1 MVIFLV
7 IIVGLLIGVIVFQY
21 QLRKSRSANLQYIHQ
36 NLQRMITEQ
45 TGEKL
50 LIVTDDSEIRSVLI
64 AINRLLEYTQKIMA
78 DYSKIELSRKK
89 MISNVS
95 HDLKTPLTVILGYI
109 EMLHI
114 DTQMRAEERM
124 ELLAKVYKKIQE
136 VLELIHKFF
145 DLTKLESGDQDIPIT
160 RINLCEICRQNILSF
175 YDILTAKGFD
185 VHIEIPEHPVFI
197 LGNEEAVNRV
207 LNNLIS
213 NAIDHGGDGRV
224 VGLILRT
231 KTEFVDIEIWDQGKG
246 IHEHHKD
253 NVFERMFT
261 LDDSRNKYNHNS
273 GLGLTITKRLVEK
286 MGGTITLLSHPH
298 EKTIFSV
305 QFKQI
310 HY

>member
-21 QLRKSRSANLQYIHQ
+21 QLRKSRSADLQYVHQ
-36 NLQRMITEQ
+36 NLSRIITEQ

-50 LIVTDDSEIRSVLI
+50 LIVTDDSELRSMLI
-64 AINRLLEYTQKIMA
+64 AINQLLEYTQKVMA
-78 DYSKIELSRKK
+78 NHTKIELSRRK
-89 MISNVS
+89 MISNIS

-109 EMLHI
+109 EMIHI
-114 DTQMRAEERM
+114 DTQMRAEERAD
-124 ELLAKVYKKIQE
+124 LLAKVYMKVKE
-136 VLELIHKFF
+136 VLVLTHKFF
-145 DLTKLESGDQDIPIT
+145 DLAKLESGDQDISIT
-160 RINLCEICRQNILSF
+160 RINLSEICRQNTLSF
-175 YDILTAKGFD
+175 YPVLTAKEFD
-185 VHIEIPEHPVFI
+185 VHIEIPEHAVFI
-197 LGNEEAVNRV
+197 FGNEEAVNRI

-213 NAIDHGGDGRV
+213 NAINHGRDGHV

-231 KTEFVDIEIWDQGKG
+231 KNGFATVEVWDQGKG
-246 IHEHHKD
+246 IHEHHKER
-253 NVFERMFT
+253 VFERMFT

-286 MGGTITLLSHPH
+286 MGGTISLLSHPY

-310 HY
+310 YY